1 MATSRIRAKL
11 AAGIL
16 RLFGWRVLP
25 KPPPPPKAV
34 VLVYPHTSNWDFP
47 IGVLA
52 RAVLEMDIGW
62 VGKHTLFRWPF
73 GGLMRFLGGT
83 SVDRSHKQ
91 GMVAQLREEFDRHE
105 TFYIVI
111 TPEGTRK
118 RTEYWKSGFYHLARE
133 LNVPVGL
140 AYLDYAKREVAIPV
154 WLELTGDVEHDLDR
168 IRAVYAGHP
177 GRHPELTGE
186 IKFKDR

>member
-1 MATSRIRAKL
+1 VGIKAKL
-11 AAGIL
+11 AAAVL

-25 KPPPPPKAV
+25 KPQPPPKAV
-34 VLVYPHTSNWDFP
+34 LLVYPHTSNWDFP

-83 SVDRSHKQ
+83 SVDRSHTQ
-91 GMVAQLREEFDRHE
+91 GMVGQLRLEFDRHE

-111 TPEGTRK
+111 TPEGTRR
-118 RTEYWKSGFYHLARE
+118 RTEYWRSGFYHLARE

-140 AYLDYAKREVAIPV
+140 AYIDYAKREVAIPV
-154 WLELTGDVEHDLDR
+154 WLELTGNVEHDLDR

-177 GRHPELTGE
+177 GRHPELAGE
-186 IKFKDR
+186 IRFKDR

>member
-1 MATSRIRAKL
+1 VGIKAKL
-11 AAGIL
+11 AAAVL

-177 GRHPELTGE
+177 GRHPELAGE
-186 IKFKDR
+186 IRFKDRPVS